1 MDNLKLGVAIANCVL
16 AVTMQQIQNYVS
28 VAASLITSGISII
41 ISILLLVS
49 RIKDALK
56 DGKIDEEEMIS
67 LETQSLEIGCQLEDL
82 KEEIKDEF
90 TNRNIE
96 NSNK

>member
-16 AVTMQQIQNYVS
+16 AVTMQQIQSYVS
-28 VAASLITSGISII
+28 VAASLITSGISIF

-56 DGKIDEEEMIS
+56 DGKIDENEA
-67 LETQSLEIGCQLEDL
+67 LEIGAQMENL
-82 KEEIKDEF
+82 KEEIIDEF
-90 TNRNIE
+90 KHRDTQD
-96 NSNK
+96 SNK